1 MGSEPANS
9 VVVNSSFIIIVVK
22 VGWIRTYWL
31 HLVIIKCFSLD
42 IMAVVIVLLTMG
54 AVTG

>member
-9 VVVNSSFIIIVVK
+9 VVVVNSSFIIKVVK
-22 VGWIRTYWL
+22 VGCLRTYWL

-42 IMAVVIVLLTMG
+42 IMAVVIM
-54 AVTG
+54 A